1 MNKISIFMAAAAV
14 VLGVSS
20 CSEDRDPV
28 YQAPTTYVLNVP
40 AMQDQYIALEKGA
53 TLELVSSQPDYGY
66 SAITEY
72 SAEMSLSPDFATFES
87 LEPVDPTQARLM
99 LKQEKIAE
107 AICKLQGIEEPE
119 QFEDFYG
126 DPARVDQLY
135 FRTIAQLSGVESS
148 KIVSNVVSYNNVRTY
163 FAVPQPG
170 CIYLVGSPEGWA
182 GPTEANAAHYE
193 DWKLTEPKDA
203 IGSKVYTGVFVM
215 PTAPMFRFY
224 TALTGWDADSYGSQ
238 PDDNPIDF
246 PDLTNAEGASFTTPV
261 VKGKGAFNFPNWTEG
276 KMTIV
281 VDMSDSKNIT
291 LTITAGESEVT
302 VSKYIYLVGS
312 LSGWG
317 APEEGNA
324 ASFANYR
331 LVDNSD
337 SGIYTGTF
345 AVPAGHL
352 NFRFALSLSESDGWN
367 NPNQIGA
374 AENDGDVACT
384 LAGGTY
390 NGSYVLGKGNWA
402 FEIDQDCNMVF
413 TVDTNNRTVS
423 FKQE

>member
-1 MNKISIFMAAAAV
+1 MATAAV

-20 CSEDRDPV
+20 CSQDRDPV
-28 YQAPTTYVLNVP
+28 YQTPTTYVLNVP

-72 SAEMSLSPDFATFES
+72 SAEMSLSPEFTTFETLS
-87 LEPVDPTQARLM
+87 PVDVNQARLS
-99 LKQEKIAE
+99 LKQEDIAT
-107 AICKLQGIEEPE
+107 AICKIQGIETPE
-119 QFEDFYG
+119 QYDAIYS
-126 DPARVDQLY
+126 DPSKVDKVY
-135 FRTIAQLSGVESS
+135 FRTIAQLSGVEGSM
-148 KIVSNVVSYNNVRTY
+148 ITSNVVSYNNIRTY

-170 CIYLVGSPEGWA
+170 FIYLVGSPEGWA
-182 GPTEANAAHYE
+182 GPTDANAAHYE

-203 IGSKVYTGVFVM
+203 IGSKVYSAVFDI
-215 PTAPMFRFY
+215 PASPMFRFY

-238 PDDNPIDF
+238 VDDNPIDF
-246 PDLTNAEGASFTTPV
+246 PELTNDGESFTTPV
-261 VKGKGAFNFPNWTEG
+261 VKGKGSFNFPNWAGG

-291 LTITAGESEVT
+291 LTITPGESEVT
-302 VSKYIYLVGS
+302 VTKYIYLVGNI
-312 LSGWG
+312 SGWQS
-317 APEEGNA
+317 PEEGNA
-324 ASFANYR
+324 AAYADYR
-331 LVDNSD
+331 LADTSG

-345 AVPAGHL
+345 AVPAGL
-352 NFRFALSLSESDGWN
+352 LSFRFALTLSESNGWD
-367 NPNQIGA
+367 NPDQIGI
-374 AENDGDVACT
+374 AENDGNVDCS
-384 LAGGTY
+384 LSGGVY
-390 NGSYVLGKGNWA
+390 NGSYVYGKGNWA